1 MHQDHGLIQ
10 IKTSSEDK
18 YRFDVIVSN
27 PPYIE
32 ADDSHLNQGDLRF
45 EPQTALTDFADGL
58 TCIRELV
65 QRAPEFLKEGGWL
78 LLEHGYNQGGA
89 VRQILSENGFTEI
102 ETRQD
107 LAGLDRLTLGIR
119 RHIE

>member
-1 MHQDHGLIQ
+1 M
-10 IKTSSEDK
+10 
-18 YRFDVIVSN
+18 R
-27 PPYIE
+27 
-32 ADDSHLNQGDLRF
+32 LNF
-45 EPQTALTDFADGL
+45 E
-58 TCIRELV
+58 
-65 QRAPEFLKEGGWL
+65 EGGWL
-78 LLEHGYNQGGA
+78 LLEHGYNQGRV